1 MRGDARLARAVA
13 LALAVA
19 SVAGA
24 PGGLAHAAEP
34 GPGRSLLLGDPAP
47 ALAVQDLA
55 GKSVALQDFRG
66 QALVVQFFA
75 TWCAPCHRAWED
87 LEAVLAETAKPAG
100 ATTSAPRPRVLMISM
115 RETKEAVETHS
126 RSSGMAPAAG
136 ASPTGIE
143 AVTTV
148 ALDPDGRA
156 AARWGADR
164 LPTIFIMDDQGIVRH
179 INRGWGPGYRARL
192 RHWLARTR

>member
-1 MRGDARLARAVA
+1 MRGDARIARAAA
-13 LALAVA
+13 LALAAVIITGA
-19 SVAGA
+19 AGS
-24 PGGLAHAAEP
+24 PGRAAEP

-87 LEAVLAETAKPAG
+87 LEVVLAEFASPAG
-100 ATTSAPRPRVLMISM
+100 AISAPRPRVLMISM
-115 RETKEAVETHS
+115 REAKEAVEPHA
-126 RSSGMAPAAG
+126 RSTGMAPSAG
-136 ASPTGIE
+136 SSPAGIA

-164 LPTIFIMDDQGIVRH
+164 LPTIFIVDDQGIVRH

-192 RHWLARTR
+192 RHWLAHTR

>member
-1 MRGDARLARAVA
+1 MRCKSRLAWRAA
-13 LALAVA
+13 LVLAVA
-19 SVAGA
+19 ILTDGAGS
-24 PGGLAHAAEP
+24 PGRAAEP
-34 GPGRSLLLGDPAP
+34 GPGRSLSLGDPAP

-75 TWCAPCHRAWED
+75 TWCGPCHRAWED
-87 LEAVLAETAKPAG
+87 LQAVLSERGQAVA
-100 ATTSAPRPRVLMISM
+100 TSAPRPRILMISL
-115 RETKEAVETHS
+115 REAKEAVEPHA
-126 RSSGMAPAAG
+126 RSTGMAPPAG
-136 ASPTGIE
+136 TSPSAIA

-156 AARWGADR
+156 AVRWGADR
-164 LPTIFIMDDQGIVRH
+164 LPTIFILDGQGIVRH

-192 RHWLARTR
+192 RHWLAPPR

>member
-1 MRGDARLARAVA
+1 MRGDSRLACGAA
-13 LALAVA
+13 LALAA
-19 SVAGA
+19 AILAEGAGS
-24 PGGLAHAAEP
+24 PGRAAAA

-87 LEAVLAETAKPAG
+87 LEAVLAERAGPAG
-100 ATTSAPRPRVLMISM
+100 AISAPRPRVLMISM
-115 RETKEAVETHS
+115 RETKEAVEPHA
-126 RSSGMAPAAG
+126 RSTGMAPPAGSSPAGTAA
-136 ASPTGIE
+136 A
-143 AVTTV
+143 TTV

-164 LPTIFIMDDQGIVRH
+164 LPTIFIVDDQGIVRH
-179 INRGWGPGYRARL
+179 INRGWGPGYRSRL
-192 RHWLARTR
+192 RHWLAHTR